1 MLFARHAGGLFCS
14 CSARLRAQ
22 RERKGTPL
30 RASKVKVKGFG
41 DWEKAR
47 GRGRVKGHCLGAGK
61 APAPGQS
68 KGTLRSASETRC

>member
-1 MLFARHAGGLFCS
+1 M
-14 CSARLRAQ
+14 
-22 RERKGTPL
+22 

-68 KGTLRSASETRC
+68 KGTLRSAPETRC

>member
-1 MLFARHAGGLFCS
+1 M
-14 CSARLRAQ
+14 
-22 RERKGTPL
+22 
-30 RASKVKVKGFG
+30 RASKVKVKVKGFG

-61 APAPGQS
+61 ALAPGQS